1 MDKSQLDSLQ
11 QQRQALEAELQSAS
25 SANDTAKLQSISR
38 EYARLSGLVEQVE
51 RLLALEQSLP
61 EAERAAADASDP
73 ELQAMAAEEV
83 ATINRE
89 LTTLRL
95 DVEDQLNPP
104 DPNDGKNSLVEIRAG
119 AGGDEAALFANQL
132 FRMYGRYAERK
143 GWKTNLISASHTGI
157 GGLKEVI
164 FDVTGM
170 NVYQALK
177 YESGVH
183 RVQRVP
189 ATEKNGRVHTS
200 TVTVAVVPEAEETDL
215 VIDPKDLKVVA
226 STSSGAG
233 GQSVNTTYSA
243 IRLTHIPTGITV
255 SMQDER
261 SQTQNRIKAMSVLR
275 SRLLAKQEEE
285 KRQRD
290 SELRK
295 SQIGSGDRSEK
306 IRTYNFPQDRITD
319 HRIKL
324 TLHNIPAVLDGD
336 IQPMID
342 ALREAERA
350 KRQAA

>member
-1 MDKSQLDSLQ
+1 MDKQQLESLQ
-11 QQRQALEAELQSAS
+11 QQRQALEGELQGAS
-25 SANDTAKLQSISR
+25 SSHDTQKLRSLSR

-51 RLLALEQSLP
+51 QVITLEQSLEKTQV
-61 EAERAAADASDP
+61 EAVDSSDP
-73 ELQAMAAEEV
+73 ELQLMATEEAAKIQAELE
-83 ATINRE
+83 
-89 LTTLRL
+89 TLRIE
-95 DVEDQLNPP
+95 VEEQLHPS
-104 DPNDGKNSLVEIRAG
+104 DPNDSKNSIVEIRAG

-132 FRMYGRYAERK
+132 FRMYGRYAERM

-164 FDVTGM
+164 FDVTGA
-170 NVYQALK
+170 NVYRALK
-177 YESGVH
+177 FESGVQ

-189 ATEKNGRVHTS
+189 DTEKNGRVHTS
-200 TVTVAVVPEAEETDL
+200 TVTVAVVPEAEEADL
-215 VIDPKDLKVVA
+215 VIDPKDLKIIA

-261 SQTQNRIKAMSVLR
+261 SQSQNRIKAMSVLR
-275 SRLLAKQEEE
+275 SRLLAKEEE
-285 KRQRD
+285 ERRQRNSD
-290 SELRK
+290 LRK

-324 TLHNIPAVLDGD
+324 TLHNIPAMLDGD
-336 IQPMID
+336 IQSLID

-350 KRQAA
+350 KRNAG

>member
-1 MDKSQLDSLQ
+1 MDTTQLDSLR
-11 QQRQALEAELQSAS
+11 QQRQALEAQLQSAS
-25 SANDTAKLQSISR
+25 SSNDTNQLQSLSR
-38 EYARLSGLVEQVE
+38 EYARLSDIVEQVE
-51 RLLALEQSLP
+51 RLLSLEQSLKN
-61 EAERAAADASDP
+61 ATTAAADTSDA
-73 ELQAMAAEEV
+73 ELQVMAAEEV
-83 ATINRE
+83 TKIQTE
-89 LTTLRL
+89 LNTLQL
-95 DVEDQLNPP
+95 EVEEQLHPA
-104 DPNDGKNSLVEIRAG
+104 DPNDSKNSIVEIRAG

-132 FRMYGRYAERK
+132 FRMYSRYAERS

-164 FDVTGM
+164 FDVAGS
-170 NVYQALK
+170 NVYRALK
-177 YESGVH
+177 FESGVH

-189 ATEKNGRVHTS
+189 DTEKNGRVHTS
-200 TVTVAVVPEAEETDL
+200 TVTVAVVPEAEEADL
-215 VIDPKDLKVVA
+215 VIDPKDLKIIA

-290 SELRK
+290 SDLRK

-324 TLHNIPAVLDGD
+324 TLHNVPAVLDGD

-350 KRQAA
+350 KRNAS